1 MEHEERNLD
10 ALLAGYVA
18 GSLAEPARVLVRSH
32 LEISPVNR
40 GFIRDL
46 EAFGG
51 DMLEAVDPVEITDRD
66 AKLKAIFS
74 DTAFESAA
82 SQEKVPRKPADIL
95 PNALRDF
102 LGYDLKDV
110 PWRTRLPGMK
120 EYKLGEID
128 GCNVSMLWIRA
139 GMAMPTH
146 THHGTELTLV
156 LDGGFSDGIG
166 HYIRGD
172 VSYADE
178 SVDHKP
184 VADEDGDC
192 ICFAVTEGDLQLT
205 GPVGRFF
212 APFIRG

>member
-1 MEHEERNLD
+1 MD
-10 ALLAGYVA
+10 ALFAGYVA
-18 GSLAEPARVLVRSH
+18 GTLAEPARILVRSH

-51 DMLEAVDPVEITDRD
+51 DMLEEMEPVEISGRE
-66 AKLKAIFS
+66 AKLKAIFA
-74 DTAFESAA
+74 DKGFEDVSPK
-82 SQEKVPRKPADIL
+82 KVAPRQCSDIL
-95 PNALRDF
+95 PNTLRDF

-110 PWRTRLPGMK
+110 PWRSRLPGMK

-156 LDGGFSDGIG
+156 LEGGFSDGIG
-166 HYIRGD
+166 HFVRGD
-172 VSYADE
+172 VSFADE

-184 VADEDGDC
+184 VADDDGDC
-192 ICFAVTEGDLQLT
+192 ICFAVTEGNLQLT

>member
-1 MEHEERNLD
+1 MDQEELNMD
-10 ALLAGYVA
+10 ALFAGYVA
-18 GSLAEPARVLVRSH
+18 GTLAEPARILVRSH

-51 DMLEAVDPVEITDRD
+51 DMLEAIEPVEISGRD

-74 DTAFESAA
+74 DTSYRSASSRETA
-82 SQEKVPRKPADIL
+82 PRVPADIL
-95 PNALRDF
+95 PNTLRDF

-139 GMAMPTH
+139 GLAMPTH

-166 HYIRGD
+166 HYVRGD

-184 VADEDGDC
+184 VADDDGDC

>member
-1 MEHEERNLD
+1 MD

-18 GSLAEPARVLVRSH
+18 GTLAEPALILVRSH

-51 DMLEAVDPVEITDRD
+51 DMLEEIEPAAITGREE
-66 AKLKAIFS
+66 KLKAIFS
-74 DTAFESAA
+74 DTAFENAPSLTSA
-82 SQEKVPRKPADIL
+82 PRKPSDIL

-184 VADEDGDC
+184 VADDDGDC